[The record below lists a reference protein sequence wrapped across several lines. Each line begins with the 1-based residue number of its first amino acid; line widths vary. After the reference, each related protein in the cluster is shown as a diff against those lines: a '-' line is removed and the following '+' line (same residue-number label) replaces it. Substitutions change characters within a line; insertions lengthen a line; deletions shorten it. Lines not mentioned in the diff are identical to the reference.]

1 MTQADKRLEKMRRNP
16 GNVRIEEVDAVA
28 NRLDIKKRNGGSHD
42 IYYRDGCVMQ
52 VGIPRHKGPVR
63 EIYVRKFLELVDWEV
78 EDGD

>member
-1 MTQADKRLEKMRRNP
+1 MRRNP